1 MHYCN
6 MLMLMHHINIIIMIE
21 IRHCTCYYIN
31 LQSSCAWAALGK
43 EGSCRNRHVRILHKL
58 KHKELWSKLC
68 CTLLLA
74 AVELFKSNNVS

>member
-1 MHYCN
+1 MH
-6 MLMLMHHINIIIMIE
+6 LLNIIIIIE
-21 IRHCTCYYIN
+21 IRHCTCNDIN
-31 LQSSCAWAALGK
+31 LQSSCAWAAPRK
-43 EGSCRNRHVRILHKL
+43 EGNCKNRHIRNLHLHKL

>member
-6 MLMLMHHINIIIMIE
+6 MHLINIIIIIE
-21 IRHCTCYYIN
+21 MRHCTCNDIN
-31 LQSSCAWAALGK
+31 LQPSCAWVALRK
-43 EGSCRNRHVRILHKL
+43 EGSCKNRHIRNLHEL

>member
-1 MHYCN
+1 MH
-6 MLMLMHHINIIIMIE
+6 LLNIIIIIE
-21 IRHCTCYYIN
+21 IRHCTCNDIN
-31 LQSSCAWAALGK
+31 LQSSCAWADPRK
-43 EGSCRNRHVRILHKL
+43 EGNCKNRHIRNLHLHKL